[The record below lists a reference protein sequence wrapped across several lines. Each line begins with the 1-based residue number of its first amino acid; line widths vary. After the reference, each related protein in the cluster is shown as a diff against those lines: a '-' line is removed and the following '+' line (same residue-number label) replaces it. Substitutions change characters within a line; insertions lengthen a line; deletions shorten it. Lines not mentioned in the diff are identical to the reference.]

1 MTVFGAFYKSPD
13 QTVVFYELI
22 NQRIY
27 SVQIVANLEKHPQS
41 RTRSLSSGQVL
52 LYLQENDHKKVTD
65 FHDQNVNVY

>member
-1 MTVFGAFYKSPD
+1 MKESTH

-27 SVQIVANLEKHPQS
+27 TVQIVANLEKHLQS